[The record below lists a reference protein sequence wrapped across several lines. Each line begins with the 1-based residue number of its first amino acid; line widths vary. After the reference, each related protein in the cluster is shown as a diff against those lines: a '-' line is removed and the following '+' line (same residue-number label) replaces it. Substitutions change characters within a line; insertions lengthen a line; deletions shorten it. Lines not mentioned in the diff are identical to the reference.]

1 MHCSVMGREALEA
14 AVADYRDIKPSKPEE
29 GGKLVCKCFGVTD
42 KKIRRAIIENDLK
55 SREKTER
62 TCERRADSRD

>member
-14 AVADYRDIKPSKPEE
+14 VVANYRGIKPLKPEE
-29 GGKLVCKCFGVTD
+29 RGELVFKCFGVTD

-55 SREKTER
+55 SREKTEGTYKR
-62 TCERRADSRD
+62 GADSRD